1 MPPAAG
7 RDRGLPRVPLDEL
20 FKEAERQL
28 TICNACRYCEGY
40 CAVFPA
46 LELRRSF
53 AEGDIAY
60 LAHLCHDCRAC
71 YYACMYAPPHEFAV
85 NIPQVLSEVRLASYE
100 RWSWP
105 AALAR
110 AFTKPGIAAA
120 LAVSAVAVVVLL
132 TMVSAGPARVFGS
145 HRGPGSFYEVIPY
158 WAMVVPGLAVSFYVA
173 AIWLAGGVRFW
184 LDTGSVL
191 RGPGGL
197 RALAGAAREAL
208 TLHWQRGGGP
218 GCYYPAAHASSLRRA
233 FHSCVVFGFLA
244 AVAST
249 TIAAIYQ
256 DLLDRLPPYSLLSAP
271 VILGSMGGVGM
282 IVGSIGL
289 ISLKLRSDP
298 TPAGA
303 GATGLDYAF
312 LVLLGLASLSGM
324 LTLAFRDTK
333 AMGSMLAIH
342 LGLIAAL
349 FVSAPYGKFVHFVY
363 RYLAI
368 VRHRVEQNQQRRSA

>member
-1 MPPAAG
+1 MPGP
-7 RDRGLPRVPLDEL
+7 DL
-20 FKEAERQL
+20 FQEAERQL

-85 NIPQVLSEVRLASYE
+85 NIPQVLSEVRVASYA

-110 AFTKPGIAAA
+110 SFTDTRIGAA
-120 LAVSAVAVVVLL
+120 LAASAVGLVVLL
-132 TMVSAGPARVFGS
+132 TLALAGPGRMFAS
-145 HRGPGSFYEVIPY
+145 HQGPGAFYEVLPY
-158 WAMVVPGLAVSFYVA
+158 WAMVVPAMALSFYVV
-173 AIWLAGGVRFW
+173 AIWFAGGVRFW

-208 TLHWQRGGGP
+208 SLHWGRGGGP
-218 GCYYPAAHASSLRRA
+218 GCYYPSAHASSLRRV
-233 FHSCVVFGFLA
+233 FHSCVVYGFLSA
-244 AVAST
+244 FAST
-249 TIAAIYQ
+249 SLAAIYQ
-256 DLLDRLPPYSLLSAP
+256 DLLDRLPPYALLSAP
-271 VILGSMGGVGM
+271 VILGSLGGVAM

-289 ISLKLRSDP
+289 IALKLRSDP

-312 LVLLGLASLSGM
+312 LMLLGLASLSGM
-324 LTLAFRDTK
+324 LTLAFRGTG
-333 AMGSMLAIH
+333 AMGSMLAVH

-349 FVSAPYGKFVHFVY
+349 YVTAPYGKFVHFVY

-368 VRHRVEQNQQRRSA
+368 VRHRVEQTQQRRGA